1 MPSIWGI
8 RSLRWEVSY
17 NPVAG
22 LKLLVRDMKKY
33 QAFLLPLFFLMS
45 LGLSLCLGRYPIGI
59 EGIGRILFASLG
71 IQGILPAPDQNIL
84 LIFWNV
90 RLPRILMSFT
100 VGCGISVAGAVFQAL
115 FRNPLAAP
123 EILGVTAG
131 SSFGAAL
138 AIMFASGIPFALQG
152 NAFIFGIIAVSL
164 AYLLSSRSWDK
175 SASVL
180 VISGIVVSAFFQ
192 AGLSILMYV
201 ADPFDQ
207 LAQIIFWIMGSFHAA
222 SWAKVEMTLPI
233 VVAGCILII
242 IFSWRLNLMTQHEE
256 HALSLGMDVFRW
268 RFFYVVVCTLM
279 VAASVAAAGTIAW
292 VGLIIP
298 HVGRYLAGADH
309 RKMIPVTAFLGGT
322 FLLLMDTL
330 ARSILASEI
339 PISIVTS
346 VVGAPFLGYLV
357 LSRKSMGAADELAN

>member
-1 MPSIWGI
+1 LISII
-8 RSLRWEVSY
+8 EFMKRYRF
-17 NPVAG
+17 
-22 LKLLVRDMKKY
+22 LLLPC
-33 QAFLLPLFFLMS
+33 AFLLS
-45 LGLSLCLGRYPIGI
+45 LILSLCVGRYPIGLN
-59 EGIGRILFASLG
+59 GIGRILFSSIG
-71 IQGILPAPDQNIL
+71 VHGVLPPPNQDIL

-90 RLPRILMSFT
+90 RLPRIVMSFT
-100 VGCGISVAGAVFQAL
+100 VGCGISIAGAVFQAL

-131 SSFGAAL
+131 ASFGAAL
-138 AIMFASGIPFALQG
+138 AILFSASLNAAVQGSAFA
-152 NAFIFGIIAVSL
+152 FGILAVSL

-222 SWAKVEMTLPI
+222 SWAKVETTLPI
-233 VVAGCILII
+233 VII
-242 IFSWRLNLMTQHEE
+242 GSLLMTVFSWRLNLMTQHEE
-256 HALSLGMDVFRW
+256 QAQSLGVNVFRW
-268 RFFYVVVCTLM
+268 RLFYVVVCTLM

-292 VGLIIP
+292 VGLIVP
-298 HVGRYLAGADH
+298 HIGRYLAGADH
-309 RKMIPVTAFLGGT
+309 RRMIPVTAFLGGT
-322 FLLLMDTL
+322 FLLLMDTC
-330 ARSILASEI
+330 ARSILAAEI

-357 LSRKSMGAADELAN
+357 ISRKSMGASGESVS